1 MTKFP
6 YSLILGSGYLLL
18 GTLVTL
24 ATLSWGC
31 DRLAKQGNEEPK
43 SSGKIVLD
51 HAQTGNVYHI
61 GGEQLNYEAFLPID
75 QEGLISIRAGK
86 DQNQLYIQYNLPQPN
101 QITLRF
107 YDGKGMLR
115 YIEKLE
121 NIGLGMEREL
131 ELTNFRDGDYVLQL
145 SMEGRIMSQK
155 IALHSRGMGK

>member
-1 MTKFP
+1 MSKFA
-6 YSLILGSGYLLL
+6 YSLVIGSSYLLL
-18 GTLVTL
+18 GVLLTL
-24 ATLSWGC
+24 AALSWGC
-31 DRLAKQGNEEPK
+31 DRKATQGDDE
-43 SSGKIVLD
+43 SSSTGKIVLA

-61 GGEQLNYEAFLPID
+61 GGEQLNYENFLPID
-75 QEGLISIRAGK
+75 AEGLISIRAGR

-101 QITLRF
+101 QITLRL

-131 ELTNFRDGDYVLQL
+131 ELSNFRDGDYILQL

-155 IALHSRGMGK
+155 IALHSRGQ